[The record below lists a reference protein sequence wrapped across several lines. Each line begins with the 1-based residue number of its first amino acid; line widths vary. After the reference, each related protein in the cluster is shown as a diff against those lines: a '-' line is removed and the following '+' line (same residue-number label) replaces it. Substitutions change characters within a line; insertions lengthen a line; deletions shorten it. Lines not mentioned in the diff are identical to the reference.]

1 MKTLG
6 ELKARLKKQ
15 HAKII
20 LDYYESLSAQQKKEV
35 DKIEAAYEPSTYD
48 GP

>member
-6 ELKARLKKQ
+6 ELKARLKN
-15 HAKII
+15 AKLIT
-20 LDYYESLSAQQKKEV
+20 DYYECLSAQQKKEV
-35 DKIEAAYEPSTYD
+35 DKISDAYERTEFD